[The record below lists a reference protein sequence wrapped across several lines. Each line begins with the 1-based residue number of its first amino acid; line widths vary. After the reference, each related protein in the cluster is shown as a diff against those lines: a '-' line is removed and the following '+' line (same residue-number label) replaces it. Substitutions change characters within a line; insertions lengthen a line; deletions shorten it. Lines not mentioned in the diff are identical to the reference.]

1 MNQPRGED
9 ERGRPHPVPADRH
22 RTPLTPQRVRAS
34 EFNRA
39 SLARRGYDVEEVR
52 MFLGR
57 LAEDIA
63 ASDNEK
69 SALRAEIERL
79 REWYR
84 QQGVETG
91 TGPASSSA
99 LVPAAKPEKY
109 AVAML
114 SQAQQQADAYVA
126 QAEQYCRQV
135 MTEARQQAE
144 AMLREAQERAESA
157 AQDAARS
164 YRAHAGGRYAA
175 ELEEMQRR
183 VAWLR
188 AFCHAIQVQLTA
200 ASESFAREVGKL
212 ADLPADFLSAD
223 FPTPAGSGTAD
234 VRSGG
239 I

>member
-1 MNQPRGED
+1 MNQPRGDE
-9 ERGRPHPVPADRH
+9 ERGRPHPGSAIRH
-22 RTPLTPQRVRAS
+22 RTPLTPQRVRS
-34 EFNRA
+34 TEFNRA
-39 SLARRGYDVEEVR
+39 SLARRGYDVEEVK

-57 LAEDIA
+57 IAEDIA
-63 ASDNEK
+63 ASDTEK
-69 SALRAEIERL
+69 SGLRAEIDRL

-91 TGPASSSA
+91 PQTQASTS
-99 LVPAAKPEKY
+99 LVPAVKADKQ

-135 MTEARQQAE
+135 MGEARRQADE
-144 AMLREAQERAESA
+144 MLRDAQASAESA
-157 AQDAARS
+157 ANDAARA
-164 YRAHAGGRYAA
+164 YRAQAGGEYAA

-200 ASESFAREVGKL
+200 ASESFAREVAKL
-212 ADLPADFLSAD
+212 ADLPANFPSTDFLSAG
-223 FPTPAGSGTAD
+223 PTPGAGY
-234 VRSGG
+234 RP
-239 I
+239 